1 MKKLSPVILA
11 DLVAS
16 KRKEKSMTQQAL
28 AEATGINRA
37 LISRIEKQDFI
48 PSIPQ
53 LEQLGEV
60 LGFEPDSVFADTA
73 HDRLPS
79 PSPLRI
85 AVAGT
90 GYVGLSIA
98 TLLAQ
103 HNHVTAVDILPE
115 KVDLINRRKSPIQD
129 DYIEKYLAEKDL
141 DLTATLDGA
150 AAYRDADYVIIA
162 APTNYD
168 STRNYFDTSAVEAV
182 IELVLSVNPDAVM
195 VIKSTIPVGY
205 TESVR
210 QKYHTANIIFSPE
223 FLRESKALYDNLYP
237 SRIIVS
243 TDSDDARL
251 SAAARNFAALL
262 QEGALKENIP
272 TLFMGFTEAEAVKL
286 FANTYLALRVSYF
299 NELDTYA
306 ETKNLSTRDIIDGVC
321 LDPRI
326 GTHYNNPSFG
336 YGGYCL
342 PKDTKQ
348 LLANYNDVPQ
358 NMMSA
363 IVESNRTRKD
373 FIADRVLQMAGY
385 YNYASANTYNSGM
398 EHPVTIGVYRLTM
411 KSNSDNFRQS
421 SIQGV
426 MKRIKAKGA
435 SVIIYELTLEDGTT
449 FFGSKVVNRL
459 DEFKKISDSIIAN
472 RYDSCLDDVKDKVY
486 TRDLFRRD

>member
-1 MKKLSPVILA
+1 MDKKY
-11 DLVAS
+11 
-16 KRKEKSMTQQAL
+16 T
-28 AEATGINRA
+28 
-37 LISRIEKQDFI
+37 
-48 PSIPQ
+48 
-53 LEQLGEV
+53 
-60 LGFEPDSVFADTA
+60 
-73 HDRLPS
+73 
-79 PSPLRI
+79 I

-103 HNHVTAVDILPE
+103 HHKVYAVDIIPE
-115 KVDLINRRKSPIQD
+115 KVELINQRKSPIQD
-129 DYIEKYLAEKDL
+129 EYIEKYLAEKEL
-141 DLTATLDGA
+141 DLTATLDTEL
-150 AAYRDADYVIIA
+150 AYKNADFVVIA

-168 STRNYFDTSAVEAV
+168 SKTQHFDTSAVEAV
-182 IELVLSVNPDAVM
+182 IKLVMQYNPDAIM

-205 TESVR
+205 TKSIREKTGS
-210 QKYHTANIIFSPE
+210 KNIIFSPE

-237 SRIIVS
+237 SRIIVG
-243 TDSDDARL
+243 TDMEDERL
-251 SAAARNFAALL
+251 VNEAHIFAELL
-262 QEGALKENIP
+262 QEGAIKENID

-306 ETKNLSTRDIIDGVC
+306 EMKGLNTQQIIEGVC

-348 LLANYNDVPQ
+348 LLANYAEVPE
-358 NMMSA
+358 NLIEA

-373 FIADRVLQMAGY
+373 FIADRVLKIAGY
-385 YNYASANTYNSGM
+385 YDYYNCGDFDAGT
-398 EHPVTIGVYRLTM
+398 EKTCVIGVYRLTM

-435 SVIIYELTLEDGTT
+435 TVIVYEPTLEDGST
-449 FFGSKVVNRL
+449 FFGSKVVNDL
-459 DEFKKISDSIIAN
+459 AKFKEMSQAIIAN
-472 RYDSCLDDVKDKVY
+472 RYDSCLDDVQDKVY